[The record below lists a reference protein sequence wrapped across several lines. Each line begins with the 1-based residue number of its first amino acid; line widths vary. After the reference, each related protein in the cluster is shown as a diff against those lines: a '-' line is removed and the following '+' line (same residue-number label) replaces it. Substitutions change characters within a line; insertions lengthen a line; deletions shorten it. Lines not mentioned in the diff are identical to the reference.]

1 MALEIERKFLVTS
14 DAYKNEAT
22 GSRRMIQG
30 YLCPGSGKTVR
41 VRLESSSVM
50 PDAPVMP
57 GLIGHLTIKGPSADG
72 GLSRFEWE
80 KEISED
86 DARALLTLAEDS
98 IIDKTRWLVPAGDG
112 IHTWEVDEFYGD
124 NAGLVV
130 AEIELGSPTESFPH
144 PSWLGAEVTGDHRY
158 YNARLVKVPYK
169 DWGTKELL

>member
-14 DAYKNEAT
+14 DAFKKEAT
-22 GSRRMIQG
+22 GTRRMIQG
-30 YLCPGSGKTVR
+30 YLCPNSGKTVR
-41 VRLESSSVM
+41 VRIEEEH
-50 PDAPVMP
+50 AW
-57 GLIGHLTIKGPSADG
+57 LTIKGPSADG

-124 NAGLVV
+124 NSGLVV
-130 AEIELGSPTESFPH
+130 AEIELSSPLEKYPR
-144 PSWLGAEVTGDHRY
+144 PSWLGQEVTGDRRY

-169 DWGTKELL
+169 DWETK

>member
-14 DAYKNEAT
+14 DAFKKEAT
-22 GSRRMIQG
+22 GTRRMIQG
-30 YLCPGSGKTVR
+30 YLCPNSGKTVR

-50 PDAPVMP
+50 PD
-57 GLIGHLTIKGPSADG
+57 LIGHLTIKGPSADG

-80 KEISED
+80 KEISEQ

-124 NAGLVV
+124 NSGLVV
-130 AEIELGSPTESFPH
+130 AEIELSSPMEKYPR
-144 PSWLGAEVTGDHRY
+144 PSWLGTEVTGDRRY
-158 YNARLVKVPYK
+158 YNARLVKVPYSK
-169 DWGTKELL
+169 W

>member
-1 MALEIERKFLVTS
+1 MALEIDRKFLVTS
-14 DAYKNEAT
+14 DAFKKEAT
-22 GSRRMIQG
+22 GTRRMIQG
-30 YLCPGSGKTVR
+30 YLCPNSGKTVR
-41 VRLESSSVM
+41 VRIEE
-50 PDAPVMP
+50 DHAW
-57 GLIGHLTIKGPSADG
+57 LTIKGPSADG

-124 NAGLVV
+124 NSGLVV
-130 AEIELGSPTESFPH
+130 AEIELSSPLEKYPR
-144 PSWLGAEVTGDHRY
+144 PSWLGQEVTGDRSY

-169 DWGTKELL
+169 DWETK

>member
-14 DAYKNEAT
+14 NAFKKEAT
-22 GSRRMIQG
+22 GTRRMIQG
-30 YLCPGSGKTVR
+30 YLCPNSGKTVR
-41 VRLESSSVM
+41 VRIEEEH
-50 PDAPVMP
+50 AW
-57 GLIGHLTIKGPSADG
+57 LTIKGPSADG

-80 KEISED
+80 KEISEQ

-130 AEIELGSPTESFPH
+130 AEIELSNPLETYPR
-144 PSWLGAEVTGDHRY
+144 PSWLGAEVTGDRRY

-169 DWGTKELL
+169 DWRTK